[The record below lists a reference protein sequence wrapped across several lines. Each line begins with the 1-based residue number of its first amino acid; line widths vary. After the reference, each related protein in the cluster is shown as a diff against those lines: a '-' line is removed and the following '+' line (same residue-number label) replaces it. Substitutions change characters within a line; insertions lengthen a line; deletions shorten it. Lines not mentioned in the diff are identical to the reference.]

1 MFGKIFGLPVS
12 MPVFNLKDAQLLERM
27 FEEHFG
33 IEDEAVLIEIKKTE
47 TSASNNTNKALEKP
61 REENYYEE
69 EESPYHPN
77 EQPFYEEESPYHPNE
92 TPYYEGALKKSK
104 NSPLI
109 GAPGSLIMEENVDGL
124 FIFKKWRSAIVI
136 FYIIFGAIWNAVIW
150 TAASFVYPLLFS
162 GQTHLLMPALFMIPF
177 IGVGIYILYSAI
189 AILFNTTT
197 VHADQEFLIIQ
208 NRPIPSGKNHRIEI
222 SNLLGFEVDKEKKS
236 SKNGS
241 YWVYSLVSILD
252 NGSRVK
258 LLKGDSFMSYSEE
271 EINFLKSKLSAYIG
285 LGE

>member
-1 MFGKIFGLPVS
+1 
-12 MPVFNLKDAQLLERM
+12 
-27 FEEHFG
+27 
-33 IEDEAVLIEIKKTE
+33 
-47 TSASNNTNKALEKP
+47 
-61 REENYYEE
+61 
-69 EESPYHPN
+69 
-77 EQPFYEEESPYHPNE
+77 
-92 TPYYEGALKKSK
+92 
-104 NSPLI
+104 
-109 GAPGSLIMEENVDGL
+109 
-124 FIFKKWRSAIVI
+124 
-136 FYIIFGAIWNAVIW
+136 
-150 TAASFVYPLLFS
+150 
-162 GQTHLLMPALFMIPF
+162 MIPF